1 MKAVYNVAKYTLL
14 ENARSKS
21 FSLSVVFIA
30 LVFVSAFIFAK
41 LSEVVEIRAIQ
52 DIGMG
57 AVQFFSFLTALFFA
71 VKVAFVEG
79 QNKTIY
85 LPLTRPVKRSE
96 YIFGRYLGIILSAAL
111 EIAAMGM
118 LLTILLYLKQA
129 EFDGFYFLS
138 YFFIFLKIMMITAV
152 TILISLASTSQ
163 ASAFIFSF
171 LVWITGHSLG
181 EVEFLLDEMSPAMVT
196 MVRIFKWI
204 FPNYTLLNLADYT
217 AGRFMAAAGY
227 LPAVLYAVFYVF
239 AVMWLAAAVF
249 EKKEF

>member
-1 MKAVYNVAKYTLL
+1 MKAVRNVAKYTLL
-14 ENARSKS
+14 ENARSRS
-21 FSLSVVFIA
+21 FSLSLVFIA
-30 LVFVSAFIFAK
+30 FVFVSAFVFSR
-41 LSEVVEIRAIQ
+41 LSEVVEIRAIR

-85 LPLTRPVKRSE
+85 LPLTRPVKRGE
-96 YIFGRYLGIILSAAL
+96 YIFGRFLGIVLSAAL

-118 LLTILLYLKQA
+118 LLTLLLLIKGAQL
-129 EFDGFYFLS
+129 DSFYFVS
-138 YFFIFLKIMMITAV
+138 YFFILLKIMMITAV

-196 MVRIFKWI
+196 LVRIFKWV
-204 FPNYTLLNLADYT
+204 FPNYTLLNMTDYVS
-217 AGRFMAAAGY
+217 GRFMAQAGY
-227 LPAVLYAVFYVF
+227 LPAVLYAFFYAF

-249 EKKEF
+249 DKKEF